1 MKKERN
7 IMRTSRARP
16 GGRPVRWETRL
27 PGRRRVGSEYHRP
40 GRAWA
45 RELKISRARPGAG
58 WARRG
63 RPGPAR
69 PHLRKLA
76 PYAKTLEFE
85 ILDYLQF
92 ENITKRDMT
101 RDTSDLFVR
110 KEIVLIVIFY
120 HGQMS

>member
-1 MKKERN
+1 MQTTRE
-7 IMRTSRARP
+7 IGESL
-16 GGRPVRWETRL
+16 GGPS
-27 PGRRRVGSEYHRP
+27 RRRVGLESHRP
-40 GRAWA
+40 RQTWA
-45 RELKISRARPGAG
+45 RELKVAPAGPGAG